1 LFLYSNARLTFTWDL
16 DLANGYDL
24 IMDEYKRTVVLVDDN
39 ATSRKFFL
47 RSVENLSIDLKTYGD
62 TESAMEYLSNSKP
75 SLLFL
80 NIIMPD
86 KNGLTFLGELRKIP
100 LHSDT
105 RVIMIT
111 SKDYTQD
118 RTVAFELGAL
128 DFIVKPMS
136 MRSITSIMLDYIK

>member
-1 LFLYSNARLTFTWDL
+1 MS
-16 DLANGYDL
+16 
-24 IMDEYKRTVVLVDDN
+24 EYKRTVVLVDDN
-39 ATSRKFFL
+39 QTSRKFFL
-47 RSVENLSIDLKTYGD
+47 RAIENLSVDLKSYGNTGD
-62 TESAMEYLSNSKP
+62 AIEYLKDNKP

-86 KNGLTFLGELRKIP
+86 KNGLTFLEELRKLP

-111 SKDYTQD
+111 SKDYSQD
-118 RTVAFELGAL
+118 RTIASELGAL

>member
-1 LFLYSNARLTFTWDL
+1 
-16 DLANGYDL
+16 
-24 IMDEYKRTVVLVDDN
+24 MDEYKRTVVVVDDN

-86 KNGLTFLGELRKIP
+86 KNGLTFLGELRKMS

-136 MRSITSIMLDYIK
+136 MRSIASIMLDYIK

>member
-1 LFLYSNARLTFTWDL
+1 MS
-16 DLANGYDL
+16 
-24 IMDEYKRTVVLVDDN
+24 EYKRTVVLVDDN
-39 ATSRKFFL
+39 QTSRKFFL
-47 RSVENLSIDLKTYGD
+47 RAIENLSVDLKTYGNTD
-62 TESAMEYLSNSKP
+62 DAIEYLKDNKP

-80 NIIMPD
+80 NIIMPN
-86 KNGLTFLGELRKIP
+86 KNGLTFLEELRKLP

-111 SKDYTQD
+111 SKDYSQD
-118 RTVAFELGAL
+118 RTIASELGAL

>member
-1 LFLYSNARLTFTWDL
+1 MM
-16 DLANGYDL
+16 G
-24 IMDEYKRTVVLVDDN
+24 EYKRTVVVVDDN

-47 RSVENLSIDLKTYGD
+47 RSVENLSIDLKTYRD
-62 TESAMEYLSNSKP
+62 TESAMEYLSDNKP

-86 KNGLTFLGELRKIP
+86 KNGLTFLEEFRKIP

-118 RTVAFELGAL
+118 RTVAFGLGAL

-136 MRSITSIMLDYIK
+136 MRFINSIMLDYIK

>member
-1 LFLYSNARLTFTWDL
+1 MND
-16 DLANGYDL
+16 
-24 IMDEYKRTVVLVDDN
+24 YKRNVVLVDDN
-39 ATSRKFFL
+39 QTSRKFFL
-47 RSVENLSIDLKTYGD
+47 RAIENLSVDLKTYGNTD
-62 TESAMEYLSNSKP
+62 DAIEYLKDNKP

-86 KNGLTFLGELRKIP
+86 KNGLTFLEELRKLP

-111 SKDYTQD
+111 SKDYSQD
-118 RTVAFELGAL
+118 RTIASQLGAL

>member
-1 LFLYSNARLTFTWDL
+1 MFPCSNAQLTFTWNL
-16 DLANGYDL
+16 DLANGYNL

-86 KNGLTFLGELRKIP
+86 KNGLTFLEELRKIP

>member
-1 LFLYSNARLTFTWDL
+1 M
-16 DLANGYDL
+16 G
-24 IMDEYKRTVVLVDDN
+24 EYRRTVVLVDDN

-47 RSVENLSIDLKTYGD
+47 RSVENLSIDLKTYGNTD
-62 TESAMEYLSNSKP
+62 AAMEYLNKNKP

-86 KNGLTFLGELRKIP
+86 KNGLTFLEELRKLP

-105 RVIMIT
+105 PVIMIT
-111 SKDYTQD
+111 SKDYAQD
-118 RTVAFELGAL
+118 RAVAFELGAL

-136 MRSITSIMLDYIK
+136 LRSITSIILDHIK

>member
-1 LFLYSNARLTFTWDL
+1 MND
-16 DLANGYDL
+16 
-24 IMDEYKRTVVLVDDN
+24 YKRNVVLVDDN
-39 ATSRKFFL
+39 PTSRKFFL
-47 RSVENLSIDLKTYGD
+47 RAIENLSIDLKTYGNTD
-62 TESAMEYLSNSKP
+62 DAIEYLKDNKP

-86 KNGLTFLGELRKIP
+86 KNGLTFLEELRKLP

-111 SKDYTQD
+111 SKDYSQD
-118 RTVAFELGAL
+118 RTVASDLGAL

>member
-1 LFLYSNARLTFTWDL
+1 MN
-16 DLANGYDL
+16 
-24 IMDEYKRTVVLVDDN
+24 EYKRTVVLIDDIP
-39 ATSRKFFL
+39 TSRKFFL
-47 RSVENLSIDLKTYGD
+47 RSIENLSIDLKAYGNTD
-62 TESAMEYLSNSKP
+62 DAMEYLKDNKP

-86 KNGLTFLGELRKIP
+86 KNGLTFLEELRKLSI
-100 LHSDT
+100 HSDT

-111 SKDYTQD
+111 SKDYSQD
-118 RTVAFELGAL
+118 RTVAFDLGAL

>member
-1 LFLYSNARLTFTWDL
+1 MS
-16 DLANGYDL
+16 
-24 IMDEYKRTVVLVDDN
+24 EYKRTVVLVDDN
-39 ATSRKFFL
+39 QTSRKFFL
-47 RSVENLSIDLKTYGD
+47 RAIENLSVDLKTYGNTD
-62 TESAMEYLSNSKP
+62 DAIEYLKDNKP

-86 KNGLTFLGELRKIP
+86 KNGLTFLEELRKLP

-105 RVIMIT
+105 LVIMIK
-111 SKDYTQD
+111 SKDYSQD
-118 RTVAFELGAL
+118 RTIASQLGAL

>member
-1 LFLYSNARLTFTWDL
+1 MND
-16 DLANGYDL
+16 
-24 IMDEYKRTVVLVDDN
+24 YKRNVVLVDDN
-39 ATSRKFFL
+39 PTSRKFFL
-47 RSVENLSIDLKTYGD
+47 RAIENLSIDLKTYGNTD
-62 TESAMEYLSNSKP
+62 DAIEYLKDNKP

-86 KNGLTFLGELRKIP
+86 KNGLTFLEELRKLP

-111 SKDYTQD
+111 SKDYSQD
-118 RTVAFELGAL
+118 RTIAYQLGAL

>member
-1 LFLYSNARLTFTWDL
+1 MND
-16 DLANGYDL
+16 
-24 IMDEYKRTVVLVDDN
+24 YKRNVVLVDDN
-39 ATSRKFFL
+39 PTSRKFFL
-47 RSVENLSIDLKTYGD
+47 RAIENLSIDLKTYGNTD
-62 TESAMEYLSNSKP
+62 DAIEYLKNNKP
-75 SLLFL
+75 DLLFL

-86 KNGLTFLGELRKIP
+86 KNGLTFLEELRKLP

-111 SKDYTQD
+111 SKDYSQD
-118 RTVAFELGAL
+118 RTIASELGAL

>member
-1 LFLYSNARLTFTWDL
+1 MND
-16 DLANGYDL
+16 
-24 IMDEYKRTVVLVDDN
+24 YKRNVVLVDDN
-39 ATSRKFFL
+39 PTSRKFFL
-47 RSVENLSIDLKTYGD
+47 RAIENLSVDLKTYGNTD
-62 TESAMEYLSNSKP
+62 DAIEYLKDNKP

-86 KNGLTFLGELRKIP
+86 KNGLTFLEELRKLP

-111 SKDYTQD
+111 SKDYSQD
-118 RTVAFELGAL
+118 RTIASQLGAL

-136 MRSITSIMLDYIK
+136 MRTITSIMLDYIK

>member
-1 LFLYSNARLTFTWDL
+1 MS
-16 DLANGYDL
+16 
-24 IMDEYKRTVVLVDDN
+24 EYKRTVVLVDDN
-39 ATSRKFFL
+39 QTSRKFFL
-47 RSVENLSIDLKTYGD
+47 RAIENLSVDLKTYGNTD
-62 TESAMEYLSNSKP
+62 DAIEYLKDNKP

-86 KNGLTFLGELRKIP
+86 KNGLTFLEELRKLP

-111 SKDYTQD
+111 SKDYSQD
-118 RTVAFELGAL
+118 RTIASELGAL

-136 MRSITSIMLDYIK
+136 MRGMTCLMLDYIK

>member
-1 LFLYSNARLTFTWDL
+1 MS
-16 DLANGYDL
+16 
-24 IMDEYKRTVVLVDDN
+24 EYKRTVVLVDDN
-39 ATSRKFFL
+39 PPSRKFFL
-47 RSVENLSIDLKTYGD
+47 RAIENLSVDLKTYGNTD
-62 TESAMEYLSNSKP
+62 DAIEYLKDNNP

-86 KNGLTFLGELRKIP
+86 KNGLTFLEELRKLP

-111 SKDYTQD
+111 SKDYSQD
-118 RTVAFELGAL
+118 RTIASQLGAL

>member
-1 LFLYSNARLTFTWDL
+1 MFPCSNAQLTFTWNL

-24 IMDEYKRTVVLVDDN
+24 IMNEHKRTVVLVDDN

-62 TESAMEYLSNSKP
+62 TESAMEYLSDNKP

-105 RVIMIT
+105 SVIMIT

>member
-1 LFLYSNARLTFTWDL
+1 MS
-16 DLANGYDL
+16 
-24 IMDEYKRTVVLVDDN
+24 EYKRTEVLVDDN
-39 ATSRKFFL
+39 QTSRKFFL
-47 RSVENLSIDLKTYGD
+47 RAIENLSIDLKTYGNTD
-62 TESAMEYLSNSKP
+62 DAIEYLKDNKP
-75 SLLFL
+75 DLLFL

-86 KNGLTFLGELRKIP
+86 KNGLTFLEELRKLP

-111 SKDYTQD
+111 SKDYSQD
-118 RTVAFELGAL
+118 RTIASELGAL

>member
-1 LFLYSNARLTFTWDL
+1 M
-16 DLANGYDL
+16 G
-24 IMDEYKRTVVLVDDN
+24 EYKRTIVLVDDN

>member
-1 LFLYSNARLTFTWDL
+1 MS
-16 DLANGYDL
+16 
-24 IMDEYKRTVVLVDDN
+24 EYKRTVVLVDDN
-39 ATSRKFFL
+39 PTSRKFFL
-47 RSVENLSIDLKTYGD
+47 RAIENLSVDLKTYGNTD
-62 TESAMEYLSNSKP
+62 DAIEYLKDNKP

-86 KNGLTFLGELRKIP
+86 KNGLTFLEELRKLP

-111 SKDYTQD
+111 SKDYSQD
-118 RTVAFELGAL
+118 RTIAYQLGAL

>member
-1 LFLYSNARLTFTWDL
+1 MS
-16 DLANGYDL
+16 
-24 IMDEYKRTVVLVDDN
+24 EYKRTVVLVDDN
-39 ATSRKFFL
+39 QTSRKFFL
-47 RSVENLSIDLKTYGD
+47 RAIENLSVDLKTYGNTD
-62 TESAMEYLSNSKP
+62 DAIEYLRDNKP

-86 KNGLTFLGELRKIP
+86 KNGLTFLEELRKLP

-111 SKDYTQD
+111 SKDYSQD
-118 RTVAFELGAL
+118 RTIASQLGAL

>member
-1 LFLYSNARLTFTWDL
+1 MND
-16 DLANGYDL
+16 
-24 IMDEYKRTVVLVDDN
+24 YKRNVVIVDDN
-39 ATSRKFFL
+39 PTSRKFFL
-47 RSVENLSIDLKTYGD
+47 RAIENLSVDLKTYGNTD
-62 TESAMEYLSNSKP
+62 DAIEYLKDNKP

-86 KNGLTFLGELRKIP
+86 KNGLTFLEELRKLP

-111 SKDYTQD
+111 SKDYSQD
-118 RTVAFELGAL
+118 RTIASELGAL

>member
-1 LFLYSNARLTFTWDL
+1 MS
-16 DLANGYDL
+16 
-24 IMDEYKRTVVLVDDN
+24 EYKRTVVLVDDN
-39 ATSRKFFL
+39 PTSRKFFL
-47 RSVENLSIDLKTYGD
+47 RAIENLSVDLKTYGNTGD
-62 TESAMEYLSNSKP
+62 AIEYLKDNKP

-86 KNGLTFLGELRKIP
+86 KNGLTFLEELRKLP

-111 SKDYTQD
+111 SKDYSQD
-118 RTVAFELGAL
+118 RTIAYQLGAL

>member
-1 LFLYSNARLTFTWDL
+1 MS
-16 DLANGYDL
+16 
-24 IMDEYKRTVVLVDDN
+24 EYKRTVVLVDDN
-39 ATSRKFFL
+39 QTSRKFFL
-47 RSVENLSIDLKTYGD
+47 RAIENLSVDLKTYGNTD
-62 TESAMEYLSNSKP
+62 DAIEYLKDNKP

-86 KNGLTFLGELRKIP
+86 KNGLTFLEELRKLP

-111 SKDYTQD
+111 SKDYSQD
-118 RTVAFELGAL
+118 STIASELGAL

>member
-1 LFLYSNARLTFTWDL
+1 MS
-16 DLANGYDL
+16 
-24 IMDEYKRTVVLVDDN
+24 EYKRTVVLVDDN
-39 ATSRKFFL
+39 PTSRKFFL
-47 RSVENLSIDLKTYGD
+47 RAIENLSIDLKTYGNTD
-62 TESAMEYLSNSKP
+62 DAIEYLRDNKP

-86 KNGLTFLGELRKIP
+86 KNGLTFLEELRKLP

-111 SKDYTQD
+111 SKDYSQD
-118 RTVAFELGAL
+118 RTIASELGAL

>member
-1 LFLYSNARLTFTWDL
+1 MND
-16 DLANGYDL
+16 
-24 IMDEYKRTVVLVDDN
+24 YKRNVVLVDDN
-39 ATSRKFFL
+39 QTSRKFFL
-47 RSVENLSIDLKTYGD
+47 RAIENLSVDLKTYGNTD
-62 TESAMEYLSNSKP
+62 DAIEYLKDNKP

-86 KNGLTFLGELRKIP
+86 KNGLTFLEELRKLP

-111 SKDYTQD
+111 SKDYSQD
-118 RTVAFELGAL
+118 RPIASELGAL

>member
-1 LFLYSNARLTFTWDL
+1 MND
-16 DLANGYDL
+16 
-24 IMDEYKRTVVLVDDN
+24 YKRNVVLVDDN
-39 ATSRKFFL
+39 PTSRKFFL
-47 RSVENLSIDLKTYGD
+47 RAIENLSVDLKTYGNTD
-62 TESAMEYLSNSKP
+62 DAIEYLKDNKP

-86 KNGLTFLGELRKIP
+86 KSGLTFLEELRKLP

-111 SKDYTQD
+111 SKDYSQD
-118 RTVAFELGAL
+118 RTIAYQLGAL

>member
-1 LFLYSNARLTFTWDL
+1 M
-16 DLANGYDL
+16 G
-24 IMDEYKRTVVLVDDN
+24 EYKRTVIIVDDN

-62 TESAMEYLSNSKP
+62 TESAMEYLSNNKP

-86 KNGLTFLGELRKIP
+86 KNGLTFLEELRKMS

-105 RVIMIT
+105 RVVMIT

-136 MRSITSIMLDYIK
+136 MRSINSIMLDYIK

>member
-1 LFLYSNARLTFTWDL
+1 M
-16 DLANGYDL
+16 G
-24 IMDEYKRTVVLVDDN
+24 EYKRTVVVVDDN

-62 TESAMEYLSNSKP
+62 TESAMEYLSDNKP

-86 KNGLTFLGELRKIP
+86 KNGLTFLEELRKMS

>member
-1 LFLYSNARLTFTWDL
+1 MS
-16 DLANGYDL
+16 
-24 IMDEYKRTVVLVDDN
+24 EYKRTVVLVDDN
-39 ATSRKFFL
+39 VTSHKFFQ
-47 RSVENLSIDLKTYGD
+47 RSVENLSIDLKTYVGI
-62 TESAMEYLSNSKP
+62 EAAMEYLANNKP

-86 KNGLTFLGELRKIP
+86 KNGLTFLEELRKMP

-111 SKDYTQD
+111 SKDYSQD
-118 RTVAFELGAL
+118 RTIAFELGAL

-136 MRSITSIMLDYIK
+136 MRSITGIMLKYIK

>member
-1 LFLYSNARLTFTWDL
+1 M
-16 DLANGYDL
+16 G
-24 IMDEYKRTVVLVDDN
+24 EYKRTVVVVDDN

-47 RSVENLSIDLKTYGD
+47 RSVENLSIDLKTYGS
-62 TESAMEYLSNSKP
+62 TESAMEFLSDNKP

-86 KNGLTFLGELRKIP
+86 KNGLTFLEELRKMP